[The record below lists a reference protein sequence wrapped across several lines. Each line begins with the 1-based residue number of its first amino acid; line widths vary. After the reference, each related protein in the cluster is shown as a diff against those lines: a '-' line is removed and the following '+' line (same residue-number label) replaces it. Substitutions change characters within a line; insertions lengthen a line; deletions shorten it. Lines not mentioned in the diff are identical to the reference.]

1 MKTFKFFPI
10 ICAASM
16 MAAACQSDKTDT
28 PETDGP
34 EISIKLTSEAP
45 VNARPG
51 EEVSYTFSVAYGKGL
66 AEAVASL
73 DKQEIAG
80 SKATFNNSPVED
92 TYSFSYTPDATQ
104 TGKTLDFVVTV
115 TGTDGALKTSD
126 VPLYVLAAEA
136 DIKIIVPDDA
146 PESHEIGTDLAF
158 TVRVTSGTDIRSIKT
173 LKNST
178 ELPELTMETFTDR
191 KNVDYAFTYS
201 PTEADVIAPVTFTF
215 QAMDTNGNIVSE
227 NYSVSFTKPA
237 AAELNEFYNITM
249 GYQTTASAGPY
260 LSSTTGQV
268 FMIPEGYENSAL
280 IDIVIYWSAN
290 STTQGLGVTSPS
302 STNAQSL
309 YGGSKLITDN
319 GGDEN
324 DIITNW
330 ETTNTVKFKLLSGKI
345 KGEEVS
351 GITLEEFSGLSK
363 AKELEDLYNNSASI
377 ENVTALMVQPG
388 CIFAFRTAAG
398 KYGVLRIAS
407 RDANKAGNV
416 VVDLKSAK

>member
-201 PTEADVIAPVTFTF
+201 PTAIDAGAPIIFTF
-215 QAMDTNGNIVSE
+215 QVMDTNGNIVSQ
-227 NYSVSFTKPA
+227 NYTVTFTKPES
-237 AAELNEFYNITM
+237 AEINEFHGIIMGAQLNKEYGPFLDASEGKVYQVKDSHLYCEVIDFAIIYSGSNGIIFCAPSDETSMPAIYN
-249 GYQTTASAGPY
+249 TTNVSKVGGSDEDVVTNWNKRNTSTFKNLTDEVSAEDFATIATAEEIE
-260 LSSTTGQV
+260 S
-268 FMIPEGYENSAL
+268 
-280 IDIVIYWSAN
+280 IYNDSNVAE
-290 STTQGLGVTSPS
+290 TPKQQKITQGNIIGFKTS
-302 STNAQSL
+302 
-309 YGGSKLITDN
+309 D
-319 GGDEN
+319 
-324 DIITNW
+324 
-330 ETTNTVKFKLLSGKI
+330 
-345 KGEEVS
+345 
-351 GITLEEFSGLSK
+351 
-363 AKELEDLYNNSASI
+363 
-377 ENVTALMVQPG
+377 
-388 CIFAFRTAAG
+388 G
-398 KYGVLRIAS
+398 KYGAIRLIS
-407 RDANKAGNV
+407 HSPGKNDMNITI
-416 VVDLKSAK
+416 DLKIVK